1 MTYFLDTDICIY
13 FLKGKGDRI
22 LKNIQKL
29 NPSEIKIPSI
39 VKGEL
44 ILGALKNQN
53 SKRTMEAVSNFLSPF
68 EIIPFDDSAS
78 VIYSNTRFILEK
90 SGKIIGPND
99 LIIAATVL
107 SRKGFLVTNN
117 EKEFKRIPGLKIR
130 NWTR

>member
-1 MTYFLDTDICIY
+1 MTYFLDTNICIY
-13 FLKGKGDRI
+13 FLKGKNNKI

-29 NPSEIKIPSI
+29 NPSEIKIPSV

-44 ILGALKNQN
+44 LLGALKSQN
-53 SKRTMEAVSNFLSPF
+53 SKRTMEAVKSFLFPF

-78 VIYSNTRFILEK
+78 EIYSNIRFILEK
-90 SGKIIGPND
+90 SGKTIGPNNF
-99 LIIAATVL
+99 IIASIAL